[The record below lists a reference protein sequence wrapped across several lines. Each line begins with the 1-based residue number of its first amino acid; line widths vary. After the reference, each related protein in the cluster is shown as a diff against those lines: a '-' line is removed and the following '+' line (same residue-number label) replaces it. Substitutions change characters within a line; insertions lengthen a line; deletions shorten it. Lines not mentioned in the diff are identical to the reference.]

1 MERIGRYQ
9 VEKELGRGSM
19 SIVYKAFDPRIDRF
33 IAIKVLRQAYARDL
47 ACRQRF
53 LREARAAGGLSH
65 PNIVTVFDVGQ
76 VEGIPYMAMELLE
89 GETLAERLESRGR
102 PDVHAILD
110 LGIQLTSALTYAHER
125 GVIHRDLKPA
135 NIHFDQRSGVVKLM
149 DFGIADIEDS
159 PRKPMARRG
168 VVLGTP
174 AYMAPEQVLGQELDG
189 RTDLYALGVLLY
201 HLLSGHEPFRSERLS
216 DLMVQIVN
224 QPPARLE
231 PERTEA
237 PKELVELVH
246 KLLAKN
252 PDARFVR
259 GDQVLEELQDI
270 RAGVNRRLIQPARQ
284 ASIAWRWPLAVGAGV
299 ALVLAMGLYLIHDRQ
314 TQAMADTTYGY
325 GEALTGIVAQEV
337 AEALILDDNTALATL
352 VSEFASNPRVRYLH
366 VSGRD
371 GQVRASTDAFL
382 QGEPRP
388 VADGRVVQR
397 NNDNVRILQAG
408 EEVLEF
414 QVPVSYQA
422 NRVGEVQLGMD
433 ASDLN
438 AVAGLTLRMMALVFG
453 VTVVAVLLGLYMLA
467 RRLAAVAERL
477 GWGMSKIGRGHY
489 EFRLEVRRKDELGTL
504 FRRFNDMATR
514 LEERYGGGR
523 QEEQDFQPA
532 GLRHAPDREI
542 DPSATVDLS
551 EVFNEAGEDDAE
563 TASSSE
569 SGSDEGKSDESR
581 NVTPLNPRRRRGP
594 E

>member
-89 GETLAERLESRGR
+89 GETLAERFESQGR
-102 PDVHAILD
+102 PALGSVLD

-135 NIHFDQRSGVVKLM
+135 NIHFDHRSGVVKLM

-159 PRKPMARRG
+159 PRKPVARRG
-168 VVLGTP
+168 TVLGTP
-174 AYMAPEQVLGQELDG
+174 AYMAPEQVLGHDLDG

-201 HLLSGHEPFRSERLS
+201 HLLSGREPFRSERLS

-224 QPPARLE
+224 QPPERLV
-231 PERTEA
+231 PEDTEA
-237 PKELVELVH
+237 PKELIEMVH

-270 RAGVNRRLIQPARQ
+270 RAGVNRRLIHPGRK
-284 ASIAWRWPLAVGAGV
+284 ASIAWRWPLAVGTGV
-299 ALVLAMGLYLIHDRQ
+299 ALVLALGLYLIHDRQ

-325 GEALTGIVAQEV
+325 GEALTSIIANEV

-352 VSEFASNPRVRYLH
+352 VNEFASNPRVRYLH

-388 VADGRVVQR
+388 VPGGREIPR
-397 NNDNVRILQAG
+397 ASDNVRILRVG

-422 NRVGEVQLGMD
+422 NRVGEVQLGVD
-433 ASDLN
+433 AGDLS

-453 VTVVAVLLGLYMLA
+453 VTMIAMLLALYVLA
-467 RRLAAVAERL
+467 RRLALLAERL

-489 EFRLEVRRKDELGTL
+489 EFRLEVRRRDELGTL
-504 FRRFNDMATR
+504 FRRFNDMANR

-523 QEEQDFQPA
+523 GDDTEYRPA
-532 GLRHAPDREI
+532 GLRHPPRE
-542 DPSATVDLS
+542 DVDHSSTVDLG
-551 EVFNEAGEDDAE
+551 EALDGETDLEDAGDNE
-563 TASSSE
+563 
-569 SGSDEGKSDESR
+569 
-581 NVTPLNPRRRRGP
+581 NVTPLKPRHRRQS